1 MSIFVK
7 LLTLLTVFAVG
18 FVVRLFGLLDKASTK
33 KLFAF
38 VTNVCYPLLTVSA
51 FTTTKPAAS
60 LQLMGTVLVI
70 SLVLMLIPAFI
81 CLFLFGSS
89 KRTEAA
95 ALRFCTV
102 FQSCGFLGLPLLTLA
117 YGSNGAF
124 YGACFVLFSQIYVR
138 TVGVFL
144 LKSATGKGFGTY
156 LKTLFD
162 PALIGALV
170 GAFMLVANVKPA
182 GFIGAA
188 INTVG
193 DMALP
198 LMAVV
203 LGSMLRD
210 IEPKQVFLS
219 ADVYVSAVIKL
230 VALPFAALIGCSIF
244 GISEGT
250 TYLVVLTAALP
261 TTVWAYPLAEAFG
274 ASRVKALACTELTTI
289 LSVFTIPFVLY
300 IAKLTF

>member
-18 FVVRLFGLLDKASTK
+18 VFARLFGLLDKASTK

-38 VTNVCYPLLTVSA
+38 VTNVCYPLLTVAA

-60 LQLMGTVLVI
+60 LQLMGTVFVI
-70 SLVLMLIPAFI
+70 SLILMLVPAFI

-102 FQSCGFLGLPLLTLA
+102 FQSCGFLGIPLLTLA

-124 YGACFVLFSQIYVR
+124 YGACFALFSQIYIR

-144 LKSATGKGFGTY
+144 IKSSGGKGFGTY
-156 LKTLFD
+156 LKTLVD

-170 GAFMLVANVKPA
+170 GAVMLFLNVKPA

-188 INTVG
+188 IDTVG

-198 LMAVV
+198 LMMVV

-230 VALPFAALIGCSIF
+230 VALPFAVLIGCCIF
-244 GISEGT
+244 GITSGT
-250 TYLVVLTAALP
+250 TYICVLIAALP
-261 TTVWAYPLAEAFG
+261 TTVWAHPFAEAFG